1 MNPSS
6 PSRRAF
12 TLIELLVVIAII
24 ALLVGILLPALGKA
38 RQSARS
44 AACASNARQ
53 IGLSMTMYA
62 QTWRDWYPVLP
73 RPTSGPYSSPN
84 SLDGQFLY
92 GGVAGL
98 FSLFQLGDAP
108 SASSPGAGF
117 THLGNPDTAQYVNGN
132 RVPLMEPYTDGYGN
146 LYCPADKEDA
156 YFSAVT
162 LPGQG
167 NLLSANTIFK
177 VPRAPRAKE
186 DVISYNISYL
196 YIAGLKTDEPVI
208 LKPAPI
214 WGDET
219 LGPDVSTDAW
229 YGAGGGNQGNAN
241 AAQSRPG
248 YYGPR
253 DNHARAGGNFVFT
266 DGHVDFLKD
275 NVHATFFSSAS
286 TSGQSV
292 NVIQSNRSNFV
303 QTID

>member
-1 MNPSS
+1 MTPR
-6 PSRRAF
+6 SRLPRPAF

-38 RQSARS
+38 RQSARA
-44 AACASNARQ
+44 AACQNNTRQMGLGMTQYAS
-53 IGLSMTMYA
+53 
-62 QTWRDWYPVLP
+62 TWKDWYPVMP
-73 RPTSGPYSSPN
+73 RSTPYNNPAN
-84 SLDGQFLY
+84 MDGQFVY

-108 SASSPGAGF
+108 NASSPGSGF
-117 THLGNPDTAQYVNGN
+117 THLGNPDNAQYTNGN
-132 RVPLMEPYTDGYGN
+132 RVPLMEPYIDGYGT

-156 YFSAVT
+156 WFNAVT

-167 NLLSANTIFK
+167 NLTSGTTMFK
-177 VPRAPRAKE
+177 IPHAPRSRE
-186 DVISYNISYL
+186 DVVSYNISYL
-196 YIAGLKTDEPVI
+196 YIVGLKTDEPVI

-229 YGAGGGNQGNAN
+229 YGAGGGNSANAD

-253 DNHARAGGNFVFT
+253 DNHGRAGANFVFT
-266 DGHVDFLKD
+266 DGHVDFLKN
-275 NVHATFFSSAS
+275 NVHETFFDSAN
-286 TSGQSV
+286 TSGQSI
-292 NVIQSNRSNFV
+292 NVVQPGRSNRV